1 MLADGA
7 LRAGIDPALAGD
19 LAALAITADSHSPG
33 LDSTTLG
40 RLHLAKARPLS
51 SAGHA
56 AEAMAELESAI
67 RLLDGDEEEI
77 NALGFA
83 TAVADNMQEPQRAET
98 YAALGEQQAWNLGFP
113 AKAAS
118 LLTLRGRVLSRIG
131 FPREADRVLERGQE
145 LLETHGDAGQKFR
158 GRLNR
163 AWVQL
168 DRGEAGHAET
178 GFDRLR
184 QEAGP
189 LEGPVSVADK
199 EAYWARAAFAVGQ
212 AAPALAAAERAEAAA
227 AKLDAPAPAFI
238 AAIARAEGGLYF
250 ERFEDAL
257 TAADQVMGYVQSGFH
272 EWENRARV
280 LRGRALVGL
289 GRLDEAAAEATAA
302 LAATPEG
309 VNGLRLRKEIEV
321 LRLLALPE
329 GRAWPQRDVENL
341 TDELLAANWHLPAL
355 ELMIGRAARE
365 KDTELALYAT
375 GLALDLGLPTVAVR
389 AAHVAKLWTDPA
401 GQAVAFAAQSL
412 VGHLPAGWADSWTAL
427 PHVAAALA
435 VEVADDAAATEALTA
450 QWAAVVAGAGL
461 DTLETLSPAQRRAQ
475 GLVRRRAV
483 TSLGRRILQAAAAL
497 IVIAGVSV
505 GVTMFLA
512 DDSTPPTTLAQAT
525 TTTLPPLEETPIAV
539 PDGTVFAG
547 STMFR
552 GDAGRS
558 GVVADTAGVASAE
571 GYFWRYGTADQIA
584 ASPVTFGKWA
594 FIASQ
599 DGSVHAVDMSTGSQ
613 LWTFGSPSA
622 IVATP
627 AIGEIAGSDRGEAPP
642 IAIIAYG
649 DSDGVV
655 TFREAV
661 QTPFNVVHTEF
672 VGNGFAIRATP
683 LIVDNRV
690 IVAAA
695 GPGVGKVVGI
705 SPVARTLDWTFPR
718 SPEDCATLGD
728 VPECEPIG
736 PVLGSPAAEGNTVY
750 FGTSGSNGR
759 LYALDATTGDLICRS
774 SGIGSVEA
782 NPVVVDGVVYT
793 LTTSGQLYV
802 FSVPTCDT
810 PAPNRNALYYD
821 VTGAATAPAITGDT
835 MVIPVGG
842 RVLFIDLV
850 TDAILHDFDAGAAV
864 RSAPTIVGG
873 IVYFGNEAGKVFAVD
888 MESGEE
894 LWSWQTGGAVRSSV
908 TALDG
913 IVLVTSTDTRL
924 YAIGGS

>member
-1 MLADGA
+1 MSNISRDLRTLARLSPRPVRAEEAAAALGAEVAAVVDEGEALVAQGVLAFRDGGFAPGTVADDSTPSPVRDAQLAGALADAIAAKAGDPADVGRLLAAASRWADARTMLADGA

-199 EAYWARAAFAVGQ
+199 EAYWARAAFAVGR

-257 TAADQVMGYVQSGFH
+257 AAADQVMGYVQSGFH

-289 GRLDEAAAEATAA
+289 GRLDDAAAEATAA

-401 GQAVAFAAQSL
+401 GQAV
-412 VGHLPAGWADSWTAL
+412 
-427 PHVAAALA
+427 
-435 VEVADDAAATEALTA
+435 
-450 QWAAVVAGAGL
+450 
-461 DTLETLSPAQRRAQ
+461 
-475 GLVRRRAV
+475 
-483 TSLGRRILQAAAAL
+483 
-497 IVIAGVSV
+497 
-505 GVTMFLA
+505 
-512 DDSTPPTTLAQAT
+512 
-525 TTTLPPLEETPIAV
+525 
-539 PDGTVFAG
+539 
-547 STMFR
+547 
-552 GDAGRS
+552 
-558 GVVADTAGVASAE
+558 
-571 GYFWRYGTADQIA
+571 
-584 ASPVTFGKWA
+584 
-594 FIASQ
+594 
-599 DGSVHAVDMSTGSQ
+599 
-613 LWTFGSPSA
+613 
-622 IVATP
+622 
-627 AIGEIAGSDRGEAPP
+627 
-642 IAIIAYG
+642 
-649 DSDGVV
+649 
-655 TFREAV
+655 
-661 QTPFNVVHTEF
+661 
-672 VGNGFAIRATP
+672 
-683 LIVDNRV
+683 
-690 IVAAA
+690 
-695 GPGVGKVVGI
+695 
-705 SPVARTLDWTFPR
+705 
-718 SPEDCATLGD
+718 
-728 VPECEPIG
+728 
-736 PVLGSPAAEGNTVY
+736 
-750 FGTSGSNGR
+750 
-759 LYALDATTGDLICRS
+759 
-774 SGIGSVEA
+774 
-782 NPVVVDGVVYT
+782 
-793 LTTSGQLYV
+793 
-802 FSVPTCDT
+802 
-810 PAPNRNALYYD
+810 
-821 VTGAATAPAITGDT
+821 
-835 MVIPVGG
+835 
-842 RVLFIDLV
+842 
-850 TDAILHDFDAGAAV
+850 
-864 RSAPTIVGG
+864 
-873 IVYFGNEAGKVFAVD
+873 
-888 MESGEE
+888 
-894 LWSWQTGGAVRSSV
+894 
-908 TALDG
+908 
-913 IVLVTSTDTRL
+913 
-924 YAIGGS
+924 